1 MEEYEEPEVDWSKV
15 KVDTPILV
23 RQGKNGEW
31 LERHFA
37 KYENGDVYAW
47 VDGQT
52 SWTGADKIKWKY
64 AKLAEN
70 EKECKESKVDWS
82 KVEVDTPILVR
93 DYEDGEWI
101 KRYFAK
107 YKDGKVYAWNGG
119 RTGQTE
125 SYMTPWKYAKLAE
138 PEVDWSKVKVDTA
151 IYVKASKYG
160 NWFKRHFAEYKN
172 GKIYTWGN
180 GLTSHDTS
188 RMMEWKYAKLVES
201 EEERKEL
208 EVDWSKVEVDTPIRV
223 RQTEDEDKEWGRRH
237 FAKYENGKVYAWGE
251 GYTSWSSEGHMV
263 IWNYAKLA
271 ESEETK

>member
-1 MEEYEEPEVDWSKV
+1 MKEYEEPKIDWSKV

-52 SWTGADKIKWKY
+52 SWTGADKIKWKH
-64 AKLAEN
+64 AKLAE
-70 EKECKESKVDWS
+70 VDWN
-82 KVEVDTPILVR
+82 KIEVDTPILVR
-93 DYEDGEWI
+93 EYEDGEWI

-125 SYMTPWKYAKLAE
+125 SYMTPWKYAKL
-138 PEVDWSKVKVDTA
+138 
-151 IYVKASKYG
+151 
-160 NWFKRHFAEYKN
+160 
-172 GKIYTWGN
+172 
-180 GLTSHDTS
+180 
-188 RMMEWKYAKLVES
+188 VES

-208 EVDWSKVEVDTPIRV
+208 EVDWSKVNVDTPILV
-223 RQTEDEDKEWGRRH
+223 GEGDGEWVKRY
-237 FAKYENGKVYAWGE
+237 FAEYKDGIVYAWCG
-251 GYTSWSSEGHMV
+251 GSTSWDANNMMMS
-263 IWNYAKLA
+263 WKYAKLA
-271 ESEETK
+271 ENEETK